1 MVVKS
6 VKKRFSHFEIL
17 QTVLNNPYCYQDNSR
32 ISMLEIEMK
41 QYYIRQKYFFRIC
54 WFYDDHITKTRAL
67 KESYTCESSHD
78 YTRLTMQ

>member
-6 VKKRFSHFEIL
+6 VNKRFSHFEIL
-17 QTVLNNPYCYQDNSR
+17 QTVLNNPYCYKDNSM

-41 QYYIRQKYFFRIC
+41 QYYTSKILFRIC
-54 WFYDDHITKTRAL
+54 WFYDDHITKTRAP